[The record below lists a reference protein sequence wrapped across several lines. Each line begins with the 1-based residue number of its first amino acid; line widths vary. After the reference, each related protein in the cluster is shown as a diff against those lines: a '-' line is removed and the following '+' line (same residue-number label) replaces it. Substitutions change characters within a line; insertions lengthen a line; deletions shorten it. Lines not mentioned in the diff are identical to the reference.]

1 MAIVSTLGSVRRTL
15 VVAPFSLLLFVPAV
29 TAGTAGTAAED
40 VSTSTTVAYGYD
52 LENDPENCINFL
64 PRPNCGREPQ
74 QAGDRGGALQYA
86 LLAVVLA
93 ALGTIGAVV
102 VRNVIRRDRA
112 LTDRV
117 TADRVTAGR
126 DIAEG
131 DDGDPRP

>member
-1 MAIVSTLGSVRRTL
+1 MVAKCLAAP
-15 VVAPFSLLLFVPAV
+15 VVLFVLQLSGVLALDNGLVLTPPM
-29 TAGTAGTAAED
+29 GWLSWERFRCNID
-40 VSTSTTVAYGYD
+40 C
-52 LENDPENCINFL
+52 ENDPENCINFL

-74 QAGDRGGALQYA
+74 QAGDRGGVLQYA